1 MLLWQ
6 IGAEWEES
14 RNHLSNIL
22 VQKSKKCSYKSS
34 MEEKKFYIFSN
45 GEAQGPFSER
55 GLELL
60 CAQKRITG
68 ETLICFEGNQ
78 NWMPYSD
85 FLKNRP
91 VMINES
97 IPEEAVSQTVSQGFQ
112 EVKIPFTSMT
122 VQAFGVMGGIIIIL
136 SILAAVVVFIF
147 GVMSK
152 NAVALPIAILWAVGI
167 FLGSLL
173 YGGVFIAIA
182 NIVQCQLR
190 SVDLLKKIVE
200 QTKK

>member
-1 MLLWQ
+1 
-6 IGAEWEES
+6 
-14 RNHLSNIL
+14 
-22 VQKSKKCSYKSS
+22 

-68 ETLICFEGNQ
+68 ETLICSEGNQ
-78 NWMPYSD
+78 YWMPYSD

-190 SVDLLKKIVE
+190 SVDLLKKLVE
-200 QTKK
+200 QMKK

>member
-1 MLLWQ
+1 
-6 IGAEWEES
+6 
-14 RNHLSNIL
+14 
-22 VQKSKKCSYKSS
+22 
-34 MEEKKFYIFSN
+34 
-45 GEAQGPFSER
+45 
-55 GLELL
+55 
-60 CAQKRITG
+60 
-68 ETLICFEGNQ
+68 
-78 NWMPYSD
+78 
-85 FLKNRP
+85 
-91 VMINES
+91 MINES

-122 VQAFGVMGGIIIIL
+122 VQAFGVMVGIIIIL

-152 NAVALPIAILWAVGI
+152 NAVALPIAILWSVGI

-190 SVDLLKKIVE
+190 SVDLLKKLVE
-200 QTKK
+200 QMKK

>member
-1 MLLWQ
+1 
-6 IGAEWEES
+6 
-14 RNHLSNIL
+14 
-22 VQKSKKCSYKSS
+22 
-34 MEEKKFYIFSN
+34 
-45 GEAQGPFSER
+45 
-55 GLELL
+55 
-60 CAQKRITG
+60 
-68 ETLICFEGNQ
+68 
-78 NWMPYSD
+78 
-85 FLKNRP
+85 
-91 VMINES
+91 MINES

-122 VQAFGVMGGIIIIL
+122 VQAFRCNGRDYYHSFHPSRGGC
-136 SILAAVVVFIF
+136 FIF

-190 SVDLLKKIVE
+190 SVDLLKKLVE
-200 QTKK
+200 QMKK

>member
-1 MLLWQ
+1 MD
-6 IGAEWEES
+6 
-14 RNHLSNIL
+14 
-22 VQKSKKCSYKSS
+22 
-34 MEEKKFYIFSN
+34 EKKFYIFSD

-68 ETLICFEGNQ
+68 ETLICLEGEQ
-78 NWMPYSD
+78 NWAPYSD
-85 FLKNRP
+85 LLKNRP
-91 VMINES
+91 MAVNES
-97 IPEEAVSQTVSQGFQ
+97 SLAENISQEGSRKSSSSGSQSFQ

-122 VQAFGVMGGIIIIL
+122 VQAFGIMGGIIIII
-136 SILAAVVVFIF
+136 SILAAVAVFIV
-147 GVMSK
+147 GIMSK
-152 NAVALPIAILWAVGI
+152 SAVALPIMILWAVGI
-167 FLGSLL
+167 FFGALL

-200 QTKK
+200 QTRK

>member
-1 MLLWQ
+1 MD
-6 IGAEWEES
+6 
-14 RNHLSNIL
+14 
-22 VQKSKKCSYKSS
+22 
-34 MEEKKFYIFSN
+34 EKKFYIFSD

-68 ETLICFEGNQ
+68 ETLVCLEGEQ
-78 NWMPYSD
+78 NWTPYSD
-85 FLKNRP
+85 FLKNRSAT
-91 VMINES
+91 VNES
-97 IPEEAVSQTVSQGFQ
+97 FSSENIPQAISQNRRAKASFSDSQSFQ

-122 VQAFGVMGGIIIIL
+122 VQAFGIMGGIIIIL
-136 SILAAVVVFIF
+136 SILAAVVVFIV
-147 GVMSK
+147 GIMSK
-152 NAVALPIAILWAVGI
+152 NAVALPMMMLWAVGI
-167 FLGSLL
+167 FFGALL

-200 QTKK
+200 QTKE

>member
-1 MLLWQ
+1 
-6 IGAEWEES
+6 
-14 RNHLSNIL
+14 
-22 VQKSKKCSYKSS
+22 

-68 ETLICFEGNQ
+68 ETLICSEGNQ

-152 NAVALPIAILWAVGI
+152 NAVALPIAILWAV
-167 FLGSLL
+167 
-173 YGGVFIAIA
+173 
-182 NIVQCQLR
+182 
-190 SVDLLKKIVE
+190 
-200 QTKK
+200 

>member
-1 MLLWQ
+1 
-6 IGAEWEES
+6 
-14 RNHLSNIL
+14 
-22 VQKSKKCSYKSS
+22 

-68 ETLICFEGNQ
+68 ETLICSEGNQ

-136 SILAAVVVFIF
+136 SILQSYLCSIYVLYLVRED
-147 GVMSK
+147 
-152 NAVALPIAILWAVGI
+152 IAIKEALNFSKASSY
-167 FLGSLL
+167 FSFFF
-173 YGGVFIAIA
+173 VF
-182 NIVQCQLR
+182 
-190 SVDLLKKIVE
+190 
-200 QTKK
+200 